1 MELQKKFLETKTA
14 RQESAAK
21 EANLETK
28 KSMKVN
34 TQLKP
39 TGSSKKIIHSQ
50 ADSDTDKLE
59 EKLDK
64 YDHYSTKVFNDLM
77 SLYQEERQYGS

>member
-1 MELQKKFLETKTA
+1 MD
-14 RQESAAK
+14 
-21 EANLETK
+21 TK
-28 KSMKVN
+28 KGMKVN
-34 TQLKP
+34 TQLRP

-50 ADSDTDKLE
+50 DSDTDKLE